1 MKFAPDGYRSIAVTC
16 ALTVVSLFLCSAAL
30 VVTLPLFALSV
41 WFYRDP
47 DRTPEGPG
55 LTSAADGE
63 VVEIFETEHPYMGK
77 ALKIGV
83 FMSHLSVHVNRMP
96 SDGEIQYLEYVPG
109 RKWLAS
115 AEKASE
121 VNERMYVGYQSEQ
134 GPVLVCQIAGLLAR
148 RIVCRLKKGDRLERA
163 QRFGMIKLGSKVDVY
178 LPLGVKCVVKVGQ
191 KVKAG
196 QTVIAEV

>member
-1 MKFAPDGYRSIAVTC
+1 MKFAQDGYRSMAVTC
-16 ALTVVSLFLCSAAL
+16 ALAVISLLFCKIAL
-30 VVTLPLFALSV
+30 VVTLPVFALTL

-55 LTSAADGE
+55 LVSAADGE
-63 VVEIFETEHPYMGK
+63 VVEIFETEHPYTGK
-77 ALKIGV
+77 ALKVGV
-83 FMSHLSVHVNRMP
+83 FMSPLSIHVNRMP

-109 RKWLAS
+109 KKWLAS

-121 VNERMYVGYQSEQ
+121 ENERMYVGYHSEQ
-134 GPVLVCQIAGLLAR
+134 GNVLVCQIAGLLAR
-148 RIVCRLKKGDRLERA
+148 RIVCRLKKGDRLEKA

-178 LPLGVKCVVKVGQ
+178 LPLGVKCIVKVGQ